1 MALQGVIAKFKRND
15 TNTMKNILLLGAGR
29 SASSLI
35 QYLLQHAAAEN
46 WHITIGDIN
55 VDHLRDKLA
64 QLDFAKAIV
73 FNVHDEAQ
81 RATEVSKADLVI
93 SLLPAIF
100 HIEVARECMKQE
112 THLITA
118 SYVSPEFRELHEEA
132 KQKNLTIL
140 MESGLDP
147 GIDHMSAMAVIQR
160 VQRMGGKITSFKSYT
175 GGLVAPESDNNPW
188 NYKFS
193 WNPRNVVLAGQG
205 TAKYIKNG
213 EYKYIPYHQLFK
225 RTDELYVEGYGHFD
239 GYANRDSLSYR
250 EHYGLQDIP
259 TMLRGTLRRI
269 GYCAAWDVFVQ
280 LGLTDDSYDLE
291 GVGSM
296 TNRSYLEAFLPPAA
310 FAKETT
316 RQRLSRYVGIVP
328 ESEIMEKLVWLGL
341 FEDTP
346 LEMQV
351 ATPAQV
357 LEKIL
362 VGKWKLEPGDKDMIV
377 MQHLFEY
384 ELNGEQH
391 ELTSSLVVLGD
402 DEVQTAMAKTVGLPV
417 GILAKLLLQGKI
429 DRRGVVIPIYPDLYE
444 PVLEELKRYGVD
456 FVEEEKV
463 RAIH

>member
-1 MALQGVIAKFKRND
+1 
-15 TNTMKNILLLGAGR
+15 MKKILLLGAGR

-35 QYLLQHAAAEN
+35 QYLLQQAPSEN

-55 VDHLRDKLA
+55 VDHLRNKLS
-64 QLDFAKAIV
+64 QLGFAKAIV

-81 RATEVSKADLVI
+81 RAAEVSKVDLVI

-100 HIEVARECMKQE
+100 HIEVARECLKQE
-112 THLITA
+112 KHLITA

-147 GIDHMSAMAVIQR
+147 GIDHMSAMAAIQR
-160 VQRMGGKITSFKSYT
+160 VQGMGGHITSFKSYT

-280 LGLTDDSYDLE
+280 LGLTDDSYGLE
-291 GVGSM
+291 GVESM

-310 FAKETT
+310 STDETLQ
-316 RQRLSRYVGIVP
+316 QRLCRYLGIAP
-328 ESEIMEKLVWLGL
+328 EGEILEKLEWIGL
-341 FEDTP
+341 FEETP
-346 LEMQV
+346 IEMQA

-402 DEVQTAMAKTVGLPV
+402 DSVQTAMAKTVGLPV

-429 DRRGVVIPIYPDLYE
+429 DRRGVIIPIYPDLYE
-444 PVLEELKRYGVD
+444 PVLEELKGYGVD

-463 RAIH
+463 KAAH

>member
-1 MALQGVIAKFKRND
+1 
-15 TNTMKNILLLGAGR
+15 MKKILLLGAGR

-35 QYLLQHAAAEN
+35 HYLLQHAPSEN

-55 VDHLRDKLA
+55 VDHLQERVAPLS
-64 QLDFAKAIV
+64 FADTLV

-81 RATEVSKADLVI
+81 RAAEVSKADLVI
-93 SLLPAIF
+93 SLLPAVF
-100 HIEVARECMKQE
+100 HIEVARECLRQQK
-112 THLITA
+112 HLITA
-118 SYVSPEFRELHEEA
+118 SYVTPEFRELHEEA
-132 KQKNLTIL
+132 AQKNLTVL

-147 GIDHMSAMAVIQR
+147 GIDHMSAMAVIHR
-160 VQRMGGKITSFKSYT
+160 VQGMGGNITSFKSYT
-175 GGLVAPESDNNPW
+175 GGLVAPESDNTPW

-205 TAKYIKNG
+205 TARYIKHG
-213 EYKYIPYHQLFK
+213 EYKYIPYHQLFR

-250 EHYGLQDIP
+250 EPYGLRTIP

-280 LGLTDDSYDLE
+280 LGLTDDSYTLE
-291 GVGSM
+291 GVEHMSKRGF
-296 TNRSYLEAFLPPAA
+296 LEAFLPPAA
-310 FAKETT
+310 IADETT
-316 RQRLSRYVGIVP
+316 QQRLCRYLAVAP
-328 ESEIMEKLVWLGL
+328 EGDIMQKLEWLGL
-341 FEDTP
+341 FSD
-346 LEMQV
+346 EMIGLTT

-362 VGKWKLEPGDKDMIV
+362 TEKWRLEPGDKDMIV
-377 MQHLFEY
+377 MQHLFAY

-402 DEVQTAMAKTVGLPV
+402 DSVQTAMAKTVGLPV

-429 DRRGVVIPIYPDLYE
+429 TRRGVVIPIYPELYA
-444 PVLEELKRYGVD
+444 PVLEELKEYGVD
-456 FVEEEKV
+456 FVEDERVK
-463 RAIH
+463 AQH

>member
-1 MALQGVIAKFKRND
+1 MKR
-15 TNTMKNILLLGAGR
+15 ILLLGAGR

-35 QYLLQHAAAEN
+35 QYLLQHAPTEN

-55 VDHLRDKLA
+55 VDHLQDKTAGLGFVNT
-64 QLDFAKAIV
+64 LV

-81 RATEVSKADLVI
+81 RATEVSNADLVI
-93 SLLPAIF
+93 SLLPAVF
-100 HIEVARECMKQE
+100 HIEVARECLKQE
-112 THLITA
+112 KHLITA
-118 SYVSPEFRELHEEA
+118 SYVSPEFRELHKEA
-132 KQKNLTIL
+132 VQKNLTIL

-147 GIDHMSAMAVIQR
+147 GIDHMSAMAVIHR
-160 VQRMGGKITSFKSYT
+160 VQGMGGTITSFKSYT

-205 TAKYIKNG
+205 TARYIKNG
-213 EYKYIPYHQLFK
+213 EYKYIPYHQLFR

-250 EHYGLQDIP
+250 EPYGLQNIP

-280 LGLTDDSYDLE
+280 LGLTDDSYTLE
-291 GVGSM
+291 GVDRM
-296 TNRSYLEAFLPPAA
+296 TKRSYLEAFLPPAA
-310 FAKETT
+310 LPDETT
-316 RQRLSRYVGIVP
+316 QHRLSRYLGIAP
-328 ESEIMEKLVWLGL
+328 EGDVMEKLVWLGL
-341 FEDTP
+341 FTDEVIG
-346 LEMQV
+346 LQA

-362 VGKWKLEPGDKDMIV
+362 VEKWRLEPGDKDMIV

-402 DEVQTAMAKTVGLPV
+402 DSVQTAMAKTVGLPV

-429 DRRGVVIPIYPDLYE
+429 NRRGVVIPIYPDLYA
-444 PVLEELKRYGVD
+444 PVLEELKGYGVD
-456 FVEEEKV
+456 FVEEERVKMQ
-463 RAIH
+463 H

>member
-1 MALQGVIAKFKRND
+1 MLIAKFKRND
-15 TNTMKNILLLGAGR
+15 TSAMKRILLLGAGR

-35 QYLLQHAAAEN
+35 QYLLQHAPSEN
-46 WHITIGDIN
+46 WHVTIGDMN
-55 VDHLRDKLA
+55 VDHLRSKIAPLN
-64 QLDFAKAIV
+64 FAEAIV

-81 RATEVSKADLVI
+81 RAAEVSKADLVI

-100 HIEVARECMKQE
+100 HIEVARECLKQE
-112 THLITA
+112 KHLITA
-118 SYVSPEFRELHEEA
+118 SYVSPEIRELHEDA
-132 KQKNLTIL
+132 KSKNLTIL

-147 GIDHMSAMAVIQR
+147 GIDHMSAMAVIRR
-160 VQRMGGKITSFKSYT
+160 VQGMGGKITSFKSYT

-225 RTDELYVEGYGHFD
+225 RTDELFVEGYGHFD

-291 GVGSM
+291 GVESM

-310 FAKETT
+310 SSDESLQK
-316 RQRLSRYVGIVP
+316 RLCRYVGIAP
-328 ESEIMEKLVWLGL
+328 EGGIIEKLEWLGL
-341 FEDTP
+341 FEEIP
-346 LEMQV
+346 LGMTV

-384 ELNGEQH
+384 ELEGEQH

-402 DEVQTAMAKTVGLPV
+402 DEVHTAMAKTVGLPV
-417 GILAKLLLQGKI
+417 GILARLLLQGKI
-429 DRRGVVIPIYPDLYE
+429 DRRGVVMPIHPDLYE
-444 PVLEELKRYGVD
+444 PVLEELKSYGVD
-456 FVEEEKV
+456 FVEVEQVKATQQQV
-463 RAIH
+463 